1 MLAMRSGTEVFV
13 EQLADWLRQQGHTP
27 VLYAPLIG
35 PLGEEMR
42 RRGHRVHDRIE
53 QLQEPPDVIHGH
65 HGGPTMTALAAFP
78 AVPALFVSHSVA
90 AEFDRPPVHP
100 NILRYFAVSFLVRER
115 WANGE
120 VPMDRTGILRNPVDM
135 DRFPRRAALPDRPRR
150 AVLVAKSPRHVE
162 AVQQACAA
170 HGIDLLAVGSAVGNI
185 VADLPGLFQEADIVF
200 ASGRSAAEAA
210 ASGCAVVLV
219 DGEGMHGLIRAADID
234 RVVDLNCG
242 VGALVHPPT
251 SQALS
256 DAIAGYDAADAAAV
270 TDTLRGS
277 HSLEVQG
284 QRLIE
289 TYEMLREAGPASRA
303 AGLAM
308 ARFVESYVPHF
319 GGARAR
325 LLARDTRAAALPP
338 DIAALVQA
346 PWDEDGADDASS
358 PRAGSAWASQVAA
371 LEAERDSEVAAL
383 RLERDSQVA
392 ARDSE
397 VAALKEEI
405 AALRRSTSWRA
416 TAPIRSVVG
425 MFRGGRT
432 AFVSP
437 SRRRS
442 GIHGS
447 LPAR

>member
-1 MLAMRSGTEVFV
+1 MRILITNIMLAMRTGTEVFV

-65 HGGPTMTALAAFP
+65 HSGPTMTALAAFP

-115 WANGE
+115 WANRE
-120 VPMDRTGILRNPVDM
+120 VPINRIGILRNPVDLN
-135 DRFPRRAALPDRPRR
+135 RFPRRAALPDRPQR
-150 AVLVAKSPRHVE
+150 ALLVAKTPGHVD
-162 AVQQACAA
+162 AAQQACAA
-170 HGIDLLAVGSAVGNI
+170 HGVVYTAVGSAVGNV
-185 VADLPGLFQEADIVF
+185 VANLPGLFQEADIVF
-200 ASGRSAAEAA
+200 ASGRSAVEAA
-210 ASGCAVVLV
+210 AAGCAVVLV
-219 DGEGMHGLIRAADID
+219 DGEGMHGLIRTADID
-234 RVVDLNCG
+234 HVVDLNCG

-251 SQALS
+251 FQALS

-270 TDTLRGS
+270 TDTLRGT
-277 HSLEVQG
+277 HALEVQG
-284 QRLIE
+284 RHLVE
-289 TYEMLREAGPASRA
+289 TYEMLREAGPAGGA
-303 AGLAM
+303 AGLAV

-319 GGARAR
+319 GAARAR

-338 DIAALVQA
+338 DIAALVEA

-358 PRAGSAWASQVAA
+358 PRVDAAWASRMAA

-383 RLERDSQVA
+383 RQERDST
-392 ARDSE
+392 
-397 VAALKEEI
+397 VAALKDEI
-405 AALRRSTSWRA
+405 AALRLSTSWRV
-416 TAPIRSVVG
+416 TAPIRSIVA
-425 MFRGGRT
+425 MFRGR
-432 AFVSP
+432 
-437 SRRRS
+437 
-442 GIHGS
+442 
-447 LPAR
+447 